1 MRSGSPAPEKLRGGV
16 TKRVLKEAFKD
27 LLPPGHTRRPKSG
40 FEIPISRWLRTELSF
55 LVDRYLS
62 EERIRDQGIF
72 DADVVQDLVR
82 SHRQAKTDTS
92 WMLWN
97 LIVFQKWH
105 ESHA

>member
-1 MRSGSPAPEKLRGGV
+1 M
-16 TKRVLKEAFKD
+16 
-27 LLPPGHTRRPKSG
+27 
-40 FEIPISRWLRTELSF
+40 
-55 LVDRYLS
+55 VDRYLS

-72 DADVVQDLVR
+72 DAAVVQNLVQ

-105 ESHA
+105 ESYS